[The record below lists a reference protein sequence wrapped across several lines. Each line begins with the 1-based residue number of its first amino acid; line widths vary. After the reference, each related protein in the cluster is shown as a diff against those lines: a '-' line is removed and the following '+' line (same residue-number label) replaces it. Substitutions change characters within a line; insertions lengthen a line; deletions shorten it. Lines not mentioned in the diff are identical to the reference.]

1 MAIDQILF
9 KKLASGHP
17 KPAGVNFSY
26 GTAGFRMKSEMLD
39 SIMFRVGLIAAL
51 RSRKMDGQAI
61 GVMVTASHNP
71 AEDNGVKIVEPRGEM
86 LDQAWEAHVTKFVN
100 IEDDDQLLQA
110 VEELSKNLGIDNS
123 NPSKVVFGRDT
134 RPSGPK
140 LIESLVDG
148 IKSLKSEYQDFDIKT
163 TPQLHY
169 IVRCLNTLGKPDAYG
184 EPTEK
189 GYYSKLAK
197 AFKSLMK
204 NKEKP
209 SPLTVDCANGVGAPK
224 LRDLAVALG
233 DSLSIIIANDDVDSA
248 SKLNYQSGADFVKVN
263 HQFPQNTVGK
273 PQMRYCSLDGDA
285 DRIVYYYASP
295 TGALKLLDGDKISGL
310 AAMFLIDLV
319 KQASLNLKVGVV
331 QTAYANGS
339 STTYL
344 RETLNVPVACAKTG
358 VKHLHHEAEK
368 FDIGVYFEANG
379 HGTVLFS
386 PVSLEKIHSAMNP
399 TALQTL
405 TPAQA
410 DAMASLGSV
419 VDLINQTV
427 GDALS
432 DMLLV
437 EVVLAH
443 RGWSLEEWDAAYIDL
458 PNRLA
463 KVVVQDRTIF
473 STTDAERKLTHPE
486 GLQTK
491 IDALVSKYHS
501 GRSFVRPSGTEDV
514 VRVYAEA
521 ATRQE
526 CDDLALAVANLV
538 HKEAGGK
545 GEPLSSF

>member
-1 MAIDQILF
+1 MQ
-9 KKLASGHP
+9 
-17 KPAGVNFSY
+17 
-26 GTAGFRMKSEMLD
+26 
-39 SIMFRVGLIAAL
+39 L
-51 RSRKMDGQAI
+51 R
-61 GVMVTASHNP
+61 
-71 AEDNGVKIVEPRGEM
+71 
-86 LDQAWEAHVTKFVN
+86 
-100 IEDDDQLLQA
+100 QLTQW
-110 VEELSKNLGIDNS
+110 
-123 NPSKVVFGRDT
+123 
-134 RPSGPK
+134 
-140 LIESLVDG
+140 
-148 IKSLKSEYQDFDIKT
+148 
-163 TPQLHY
+163 
-169 IVRCLNTLGKPDAYG
+169 
-184 EPTEK
+184 
-189 GYYSKLAK
+189 
-197 AFKSLMK
+197 
-204 NKEKP
+204 
-209 SPLTVDCANGVGAPK
+209 
-224 LRDLAVALG
+224 
-233 DSLSIIIANDDVDSA
+233 
-248 SKLNYQSGADFVKVN
+248 QSGADFVKVN
-263 HQFPQNTVGK
+263 HQFPQNTTGK
-273 PQMRYCSLDGDA
+273 PEMRYCSLDGDA
-285 DRIVYYYASP
+285 DRIVYYYASS

-319 KQASLNLKVGVV
+319 KQANLSLKVGVV

-386 PVSLEKIHSAMNP
+386 PASLEKINSGLAP
-399 TALQTL
+399 AALQAL

-410 DAMASLGSV
+410 DAMASLGHV

-443 RGWSLEEWDAAYIDL
+443 RGWSLEEWDAAYTDL

-463 KVVVQDRTIF
+463 KVVVQDRNIF
-473 STTDAERKLTHPE
+473 ATTDAERKLTHPE
-486 GLQTK
+486 GLQSK
-491 IDALVSKYHS
+491 IDDLVSKYHS

-538 HKEAGGK
+538 HREAGGK